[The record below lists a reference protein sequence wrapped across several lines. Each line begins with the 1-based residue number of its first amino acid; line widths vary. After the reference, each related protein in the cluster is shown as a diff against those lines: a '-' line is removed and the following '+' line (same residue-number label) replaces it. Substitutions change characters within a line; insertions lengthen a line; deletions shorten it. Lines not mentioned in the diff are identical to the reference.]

1 MYCKSIAKRFG
12 PFIIRH
18 DGDGLPAIFHVAGVR
33 CAPYNKDYADF
44 GIRKNIDPKDIA
56 KGLNKFLVRLVNKDY
71 KDEYIAA
78 RYLL

>member
-12 PFIIRH
+12 PFIIRSH
-18 DGDGLPAIFHVAGVR
+18 GDGLPAIFHVAGVR
-33 CAPYNKDYADF
+33 CAPYNKDYDDF

-56 KGLNKFLVRLVNKDY
+56 KGLNKFLVRLANNGWSDG
-71 KDEYIAA
+71 YIAT